1 LSTASLIA
9 NLSNEEYDLYKS
21 VTAYINQFLP
31 QGSGQK
37 NGSVA
42 LARTVLQRRLASSAM
57 AIYESLRRRLERQ
70 QALLD
75 ELENLTS
82 AQRARR
88 LAQIQGRL
96 TDDEQDE
103 DDLDDADRDR
113 LTDEYTAALELDQLR
128 TEIAALKD
136 LLAEAKRVREDK
148 VSLSRRSYER

>member
-1 LSTASLIA
+1 
-9 NLSNEEYDLYKS
+9 
-21 VTAYINQFLP
+21 
-31 QGSGQK
+31 
-37 NGSVA
+37 
-42 LARTVLQRRLASSAM
+42 M